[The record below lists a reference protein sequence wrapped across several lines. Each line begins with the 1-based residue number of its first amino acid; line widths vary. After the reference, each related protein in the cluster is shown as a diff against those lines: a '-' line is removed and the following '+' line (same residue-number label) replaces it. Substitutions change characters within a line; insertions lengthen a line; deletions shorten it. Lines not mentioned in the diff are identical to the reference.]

1 MGDGGRGGGFWQEVD
16 YAGIAK
22 SEAFRR
28 YLRKAAELQR
38 VDLTHLTRE
47 EKVPTCPSASALL
60 PWLLLLLVVLVVVV
74 GWFRRHVS

>member
-1 MGDGGRGGGFWQEVD
+1 MD

-47 EKVPTCPSASALL
+47 EKVPAHLPVRHRPATVAGGGWWLVAGSVDVTPDSTLLSPSLCPS
-60 PWLLLLLVVLVVVV
+60 PLV
-74 GWFRRHVS
+74 